1 MGKAKQRKEV
11 KSNITDNESAKIT
24 SNKGTFQGYNGI
36 AAVDKKHQI
45 IVEAR
50 AFGEGQEYHTLRPML
65 EGIRERY
72 QRLGLS
78 DNIYQDGTI
87 VTADTG
93 YASEDNMQYLNGKG
107 IDAYVPDNQFRLR
120 DKRLGGQKQK
130 HGPRHPGTAGRGEIY
145 PASRFWFNATS
156 KTCVC
161 PAGNAM
167 WLRSEKMDAHGN
179 TQFNFEG
186 RLTDCRHCPQN
197 SQCMHNPSAADDGK
211 GNGRQVRFTLKT
223 KPSATD
229 WMKRRIDSKRG
240 KEIYGHR
247 MSVVEPVFGNL
258 TANKGLNRF
267 SLRGKTKVQGQW
279 QLFCMIQNI
288 EKIMRYGAS
297 MAS

>member
-1 MGKAKQRKEV
+1 
-11 KSNITDNESAKIT
+11 
-24 SNKGTFQGYNGI
+24 
-36 AAVDKKHQI
+36 
-45 IVEAR
+45 
-50 AFGEGQEYHTLRPML
+50 
-65 EGIRERY
+65 
-72 QRLGLS
+72 
-78 DNIYQDGTI
+78 
-87 VTADTG
+87 
-93 YASEDNMQYLNGKG
+93 
-107 IDAYVPDNQFRLR
+107 
-120 DKRLGGQKQK
+120 
-130 HGPRHPGTAGRGEIY
+130 
-145 PASRFWFNATS
+145 
-156 KTCVC
+156 
-161 PAGNAM
+161 M
-167 WLRSEKMDAHGN
+167 WLRSEKMDAHGH

-211 GNGRQVRFTLKT
+211 GNGRQVRYTLKT

-267 SLRGKTKVQGQW
+267 SLRGKAKVQGQW